1 MKPTISWF
9 FNGPLRW
16 ALSFKFIPVR
26 ISPNN
31 TKGMI
36 KEMKKI
42 LVATAI
48 ALTLAGCA
56 SSGNQQ
62 LSKETEVS
70 VKSKLQE
77 GKTTKAEVKT
87 TFGSPDSVSY
97 TDGGNEIWKYAFAK
111 VKVNGTT
118 FIPFYGLFHNGT
130 NGTKKE
136 LTILFKDDVVAK
148 YTMAE
153 SAINTKSGWAD

>member
-1 MKPTISWF
+1 
-9 FNGPLRW
+9 
-16 ALSFKFIPVR
+16 
-26 ISPNN
+26 
-31 TKGMI
+31 
-36 KEMKKI
+36 MKKFM
-42 LVATAI
+42 LAAMLAATV
-48 ALTLAGCA
+48 AGCA

-62 LSKETEVS
+62 LKNETETS
-70 VKSKLQE
+70 VQNKIQE
-77 GKTTKAEVKT
+77 GKTTKAEVKSV
-87 TFGSPDSVSY
+87 FGSPDSVSY

-111 VKVNGTT
+111 VKVNGTS

-136 LTILFKDDVVAK
+136 LTILFKDDKVQK

>member
-1 MKPTISWF
+1 
-9 FNGPLRW
+9 
-16 ALSFKFIPVR
+16 
-26 ISPNN
+26 
-31 TKGMI
+31 
-36 KEMKKI
+36 MKKI
-42 LVATAI
+42 ALVVLVA
-48 ALTLAGCA
+48 LTMAGCA

-62 LSKETEVS
+62 LKNETETS
-70 VKSKLQE
+70 VQTKIQE

-87 TFGSPDSVSY
+87 LFGSPDAVSY
-97 TDGGNEIWKYAFAK
+97 TDGGNEIWKYSFAK
-111 VKVNGTT
+111 VKVNGTS

-136 LTILFKDDVVAK
+136 LTILFKDNTVQK

>member
-1 MKPTISWF
+1 
-9 FNGPLRW
+9 
-16 ALSFKFIPVR
+16 
-26 ISPNN
+26 
-31 TKGMI
+31 
-36 KEMKKI
+36 MKKI
-42 LVATAI
+42 AFAAMI
-48 ALTLAGCA
+48 AATLAGCA

-62 LSKETEVS
+62 LKNETETS
-70 VKSKLQE
+70 VQNKIQE
-77 GKTTKAEVKT
+77 GKTTKAEVKSF
-87 TFGSPDSVSY
+87 FGSPDAVSY

-136 LTILFKDDVVAK
+136 LTILFKDDTVQK

>member
-1 MKPTISWF
+1 
-9 FNGPLRW
+9 
-16 ALSFKFIPVR
+16 
-26 ISPNN
+26 
-31 TKGMI
+31 
-36 KEMKKI
+36 MKKMALVI
-42 LVATAI
+42 LVA
-48 ALTLAGCA
+48 LTVAGCA

-62 LSKETEVS
+62 LKNETETS
-70 VKSKLQE
+70 VQTKIQE

-87 TFGSPDSVSY
+87 TFGSPDAVSY
-97 TDGGNEIWKYAFAK
+97 TDGGNEIWKYSFAK
-111 VKVNGTT
+111 VKVNGTS

-136 LTILFKDDVVAK
+136 LTILFKDDKVQK

>member
-1 MKPTISWF
+1 
-9 FNGPLRW
+9 
-16 ALSFKFIPVR
+16 
-26 ISPNN
+26 
-31 TKGMI
+31 
-36 KEMKKI
+36 MKKI
-42 LVATAI
+42 ALAVIIAAGLV
-48 ALTLAGCA
+48 GCA

-62 LSKETEVS
+62 LKNETETS
-70 VKSKLQE
+70 VQTKIQE
-77 GKTTKAEVKT
+77 GKTTKAEVKSY
-87 TFGSPDSVSY
+87 FGSPDAVSY

-136 LTILFKDDVVAK
+136 LTILFKDDKVQK

>member
-1 MKPTISWF
+1 
-9 FNGPLRW
+9 
-16 ALSFKFIPVR
+16 
-26 ISPNN
+26 
-31 TKGMI
+31 
-36 KEMKKI
+36 MKKI
-42 LVATAI
+42 VSAA
-48 ALTLAGCA
+48 ALAATLAGCA

-62 LSKETEVS
+62 LKNETETS
-70 VKSKLQE
+70 VRSKIQE
-77 GKTTKAEVKT
+77 GKTTKAEVKAF
-87 TFGSPDSVSY
+87 FGSPDGVSY
-97 TDGGNEIWKYAFAK
+97 TDGGNEIWKYSFAK

-136 LTILFKDDVVAK
+136 LTILFKNDTVQK

>member
-1 MKPTISWF
+1 MK
-9 FNGPLRW
+9 
-16 ALSFKFIPVR
+16 V
-26 ISPNN
+26 
-31 TKGMI
+31 I
-36 KEMKKI
+36 KIRKYEMKKF
-42 LVATAI
+42 LFAAMLAATV
-48 ALTLAGCA
+48 AGCA
-56 SSGNQQ
+56 SSGNQK
-62 LSKETEVS
+62 LKNETETS
-70 VKSKLQE
+70 VQNKIQQ
-77 GKTTKAEVKT
+77 GKTTKAEVKSI
-87 TFGSPDSVSY
+87 FGSPDAVSY

-136 LTILFKDDVVAK
+136 LTILFKDDKVQK

>member
-1 MKPTISWF
+1 
-9 FNGPLRW
+9 
-16 ALSFKFIPVR
+16 
-26 ISPNN
+26 
-31 TKGMI
+31 
-36 KEMKKI
+36 MKKFM
-42 LVATAI
+42 LAAMLAASV
-48 ALTLAGCA
+48 AGCA

-62 LSKETEVS
+62 LKNETETS
-70 VKSKLQE
+70 VQSKIQE
-77 GKTTKAEVKT
+77 GKTTKAEVKSL
-87 TFGSPDSVSY
+87 FGSPDAVSY
-97 TDGGNEIWKYAFAK
+97 TDGGNEIWKYAFAN

-136 LTILFKDDVVAK
+136 LTILFKEDKVQK